1 MVIKTENEL
10 LAAFN
15 TAYNTRIADLH
26 ASLGIAPGYAQ
37 RSGLPLQFEPDE
49 LVDAGK
55 DMFDRDQKLTAPALA
70 AWLAMQRS
78 AAQQGVT
85 LLLVSAFRSVDY
97 QTRLIRKKL
106 DSGRTLEDVMQF
118 NAAPGFSEHHTGRA
132 IDIAC
137 PDAEPLQQ
145 AFENTNAFKWL
156 SANAG
161 GFGFVMTY
169 PRDHRHAISYE
180 PWHWCFNLDQ

>member
-1 MVIKTENEL
+1 
-10 LAAFN
+10 
-15 TAYNTRIADLH
+15 
-26 ASLGIAPGYAQ
+26 
-37 RSGLPLQFEPDE
+37 
-49 LVDAGK
+49 
-55 DMFDRDQKLTAPALA
+55 
-70 AWLAMQRS
+70 MQRS

-97 QTRLIRKKL
+97 QSQLIRKKL

-180 PWHWCFNLDQ
+180 PWHWCFHLDQ